1 MTQHLRG
8 ILALVVV
15 VLVWGTTFPAMKELT
30 AYFSPVWII
39 LTRFA
44 IATVLL
50 SPFLW
55 RARRTDLMLGGILG
69 LLLFFCYLFQVEGL
83 ALTTS
88 NRNAFIC
95 GLNVLVVP
103 LLGLLGGRL
112 PEPEANG
119 RRYLKFPL
127 DVLEGSTW

>member
-44 IATVLL
+44 IATALL

-55 RARRTDLMLGGILG
+55 RARRTDVMLGGILG
-69 LLLFFCYLFQVEGL
+69 LQ
-83 ALTTS
+83 
-88 NRNAFIC
+88 I
-95 GLNVLVVP
+95 
-103 LLGLLGGRL
+103 GR
-112 PEPEANG
+112 AH
-119 RRYLKFPL
+119 
-127 DVLEGSTW
+127 V